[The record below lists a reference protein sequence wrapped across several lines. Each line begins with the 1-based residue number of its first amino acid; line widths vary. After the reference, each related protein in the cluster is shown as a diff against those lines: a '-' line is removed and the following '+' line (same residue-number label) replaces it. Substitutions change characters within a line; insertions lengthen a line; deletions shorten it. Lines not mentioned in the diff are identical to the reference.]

1 MIGIGFY
8 IVQIVRIVTFVV
20 VFITKIWQ
28 VEGQNEETKRTLQ
41 VVGGWTLLSLLTFV
55 LMQYFYWIN
64 INKVNTRQLQRQ
76 ISWVATFLIFGI
88 GIPFTIIKRSHKMT
102 EYGKEFLKGKVQDTF
117 PCLNFTDDIIE
128 SESQDGVACPED
140 ICINPYADD
149 VLIHGASTLNSNR
162 SEVIT
167 ISQGLSYDTT
177 LTPIN

>member
-8 IVQIVRIVTFVV
+8 IVGIVKIVTFVV

-41 VVGGWTLLSLLTFV
+41 VVGGWTLLSLLTFL

-76 ISWVATFLIFGI
+76 ISWVATFLIFI
-88 GIPFTIIKRSHKMT
+88 WIPFTIIRRSQKMT
-102 EYGKEFLKGKVQDTF
+102 DYGKEYLKGKVQDTF

-128 SESQDGVACPED
+128 SESQDGIACPED

>member
-1 MIGIGFY
+1 
-8 IVQIVRIVTFVV
+8 
-20 VFITKIWQ
+20 
-28 VEGQNEETKRTLQ
+28 
-41 VVGGWTLLSLLTFV
+41 
-55 LMQYFYWIN
+55 
-64 INKVNTRQLQRQ
+64 
-76 ISWVATFLIFGI
+76 
-88 GIPFTIIKRSHKMT
+88 MT
-102 EYGKEFLKGKVQDTF
+102 EYGKEFLKGKIQDTL